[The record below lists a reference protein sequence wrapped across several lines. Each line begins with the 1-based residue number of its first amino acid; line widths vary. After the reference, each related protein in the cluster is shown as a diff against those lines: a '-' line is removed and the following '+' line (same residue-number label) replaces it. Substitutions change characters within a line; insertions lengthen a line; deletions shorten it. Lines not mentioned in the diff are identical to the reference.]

1 MHTESGTPK
10 SKYRLFMQVFPS
22 QVRRI
27 SRKSQ
32 NFAIASLILNHF
44 EKLAAL
50 WKDYTMLYPLK

>member
-10 SKYRLFMQVFPS
+10 SKYRLFMQFFPS

-27 SRKSQ
+27 SRKSR

-44 EKLAAL
+44 EKLATL